1 MNNNECLSKKNQL
14 EIKGLKTSTEC
25 KQIDLIESI
34 NSESGLTELK
44 INQKEMD
51 WIKEGD
57 NELEKTIEEIIDD
70 EKNKNEIEQLDGN
83 KNKILL
89 GLFSF
94 IQSVCKTRFKEEKN
108 DGDEFPV
115 SGQTLNE
122 IKCHQQALE
131 TLKIIYILARKN
143 IIVDSEIIR
152 ILRVQLGIE
161 GKKEE
166 EEKVK
171 KHLSISEDEQRKIE
185 QIKKRVDIFGPF
197 DEDDD
202 K

>member
-152 ILRVQLGIE
+152 ILRVQLGAEEAEDEKREDTREISTDE
-161 GKKEE
+161 DLGKKDEE
-166 EEKVK
+166 YK
-171 KHLSISEDEQRKIE
+171 KSHYGYGK
-185 QIKKRVDIFGPF
+185 
-197 DEDDD
+197 DD
-202 K
+202 